1 MNFLEK
7 IDFMMNKLNINK
19 SKLSEISGVPYTT
32 IDSFY
37 KKGYENTKLSTIRK
51 MAEALNVSLDYLVD
65 DNITDEYYGQT
76 NGFKINYNEMQH
88 IKKYRTLDKYGKET
102 VSGVL
107 EFEYKRC
114 REQEKDEISAS
125 IEPNIIYLPDPI
137 QSASAGH
144 GQLADDDTANMI
156 AIQANT
162 ITSKANYIMRVSGD
176 SMEPKFFDGQR
187 VLVRN
192 QPSVDLGEIGIFLI
206 DGERYIKIYRGN
218 HLESANPNY
227 PDVQFDEYSKCLGRV
242 LDILKDDWI
251 IND

>member
-1 MNFLEK
+1 MDEVREK
-7 IDFMMNKLNINK
+7 Y
-19 SKLSEISGVPYTT
+19 GVPKDTLSKISAGITERPALETMRVLVYAMGYTLNDLEDNT
-32 IDSFY
+32 NIKQLTNNLSIA
-37 KKGYENTKLSTIRK
+37 EN
-51 MAEALNVSLDYLVD
+51 
-65 DNITDEYYGQT
+65 NI
-76 NGFKINYNEMQH
+76 

>member
-1 MNFLEK
+1 MWLDNFNEMRRQSGLSLDE
-7 IDFMMNKLNINK
+7 
-19 SKLSEISGVPYTT
+19 LSEKSGVPKGTLSKISAGITERPALETMRVLVYAMGYTLNDLEDNT
-32 IDSFY
+32 NIKQLTNNLSIA
-37 KKGYENTKLSTIRK
+37 EN
-51 MAEALNVSLDYLVD
+51 
-65 DNITDEYYGQT
+65 NI
-76 NGFKINYNEMQH
+76 

>member
-1 MNFLEK
+1 MWLDNFNEMRRQSGLSLDE
-7 IDFMMNKLNINK
+7 
-19 SKLSEISGVPYTT
+19 LSEKSGVPKGTLSKISAGITERPALETMRVLVYAMGYTLNDLEDNT
-32 IDSFY
+32 NIKQLTNNLSIA
-37 KKGYENTKLSTIRK
+37 EN
-51 MAEALNVSLDYLVD
+51 
-65 DNITDEYYGQT
+65 NI
-76 NGFKINYNEMQH
+76 

-227 PDVQFDEYSKCLGRV
+227 PNVQFDEYSKCLGRV

>member
-1 MNFLEK
+1 MWLDNFNEMRRQSGLSLDE
-7 IDFMMNKLNINK
+7 
-19 SKLSEISGVPYTT
+19 LSEKSGVPKGTLSKISAGITERPALETMRVLVYAMGYTLNDLEDNT
-32 IDSFY
+32 NIKQLTNNLSIA
-37 KKGYENTKLSTIRK
+37 EN
-51 MAEALNVSLDYLVD
+51 
-65 DNITDEYYGQT
+65 NI
-76 NGFKINYNEMQH
+76 

-137 QSASAGH
+137 QSASAGY
-144 GQLADDDTANMI
+144 GQLADDNTANMI
-156 AIQANT
+156 AIQANA

>member
-1 MNFLEK
+1 MNLEK

-88 IKKYRTLDKYGKET
+88 IKKYRTLDKYGKEM
-102 VSGVL
+102 VCSAL
-107 EFEYKRC
+107 DIEFKRC
-114 REQEKDEISAS
+114 QEQKNNETIDSDKS
-125 IEPNIIYLPDPI
+125 NVIYLPDPI
-137 QSASAGH
+137 QSASAGY
-144 GQLADDDTANMI
+144 GQLADDDTADMI
-156 AIQANT
+156 AIQANP
-162 ITSKANYIMRVSGD
+162 ITSKAHYIMRVSGK

-192 QPSVDLGEIGIFLI
+192 QPTVELGEIGIFLI
-206 DGERYIKIYRGN
+206 NGERFIKVYRGD
-218 HLESANPNY
+218 HVESLNPDY
-227 PDVQFDEYSKCLGRV
+227 TDHQFEEYSKCLGKV
-242 LDILKDDWI
+242 LGVLKDEWI
-251 IND
+251 VKE

>member
-1 MNFLEK
+1 MYGNLKTLRESLGITQKEFAASLSV
-7 IDFMMNKLNINK
+7 KL
-19 SKLSEISGVPYTT
+19 TT
-32 IDSFY
+32 Y
-37 KKGYENTKLSTIRK
+37 NGYETGSREPKSDFLIAVARKYGVTVDYLMGYSDSPYLTSEGTPNFKLSTQ
-51 MAEALNVSLDYLVD
+51 EA
-65 DNITDEYYGQT
+65 
-76 NGFKINYNEMQH
+76 NG

>member
-1 MNFLEK
+1 MWLDNFNEMRRQSGLSLDE
-7 IDFMMNKLNINK
+7 
-19 SKLSEISGVPYTT
+19 LSEKSGVPKGTLSKISAGITERPALETMRVLVYAMGYTLNDLEDNT
-32 IDSFY
+32 NIKQLTNNLSIA
-37 KKGYENTKLSTIRK
+37 EN
-51 MAEALNVSLDYLVD
+51 
-65 DNITDEYYGQT
+65 NI
-76 NGFKINYNEMQH
+76 

-192 QPSVDLGEIGIFLI
+192 QPSF
-206 DGERYIKIYRGN
+206 
-218 HLESANPNY
+218 S
-227 PDVQFDEYSKCLGRV
+227 S
-242 LDILKDDWI
+242 
-251 IND
+251 